1 MKRRK
6 FFYIDRETGKKR
18 RVTLAEMSEYVNSY
32 NEPGDKNY
40 WSSDPDLIFRYE
52 SMINEADY
60 NLIIE

>member
-18 RVTLAEMSEYVNSY
+18 RVTLAKMSEYVNSY
-32 NEPGDKNY
+32 NESGDKNY
-40 WSSDPDLIFRYE
+40 WPSDPDLISRYE

-60 NLIIE
+60 DLIIE